1 MSATQTPNTRSTA
14 PRGQVIDDLDREWTD
29 LVNSGHFAE
38 HTELWLERWPALRPY
53 FRTDSRPASA
63 RLDRTQADE
72 ILGALLNEHAAGSYP
87 AGRMVLQCML
97 GAAVTIA
104 RRCQGRFST
113 YDDAIAETVAA
124 LWTAIACFPTEHAD
138 RVAGRLHF
146 AVLEAV
152 AGRRTVKVAE
162 HELPL
167 PFDVLDAHALL
178 AESTTPAAPHEHTL
192 GITGEVL
199 EVIAWG
205 VDTRALTADDAA
217 LVTRLYVVDE
227 TGATPDGASLA
238 AELGIT
244 HTALRQRAHRAV
256 RRLAQAVHA
265 DNAAAGARL

>member
-1 MSATQTPNTRSTA
+1 MSATQTQNTRSTA

-29 LVNSGHFAE
+29 LVNSGQFTA

-53 FRTDSRPASA
+53 FRTDTRPASA
-63 RLDRTQADE
+63 HLDRAQADE
-72 ILGALLNEHAAGSYP
+72 ILRALLTEHAAGSYP

-124 LWTAIACFPTEHAD
+124 LWTAIARFPIDHVD

-146 AVLEAV
+146 AVLDAV
-152 AGRRTVKVAE
+152 AGRRTIKVAE
-162 HELPL
+162 HEVPL
-167 PFDVLDAHALL
+167 PFDVLDARALL
-178 AESTTPAAPHEHTL
+178 AESATPAVLEHAL

-205 VDTRALTADDAA
+205 VDTRALTTDEAA
-217 LVTRLYVVDE
+217 LVTRLYVIDE
-227 TGATPDGASLA
+227 TGATPDGATVA

-244 HTALRQRAHRAV
+244 HAALRQRAHRAV
-256 RRLAQAVHA
+256 RRLAQAVDA